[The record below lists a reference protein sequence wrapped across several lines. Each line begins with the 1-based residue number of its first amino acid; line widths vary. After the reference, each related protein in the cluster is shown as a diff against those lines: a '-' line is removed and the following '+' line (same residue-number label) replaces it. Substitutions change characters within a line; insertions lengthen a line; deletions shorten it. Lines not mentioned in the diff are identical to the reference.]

1 MDKEVLDFQ
10 KTVINGLKE
19 RYLDWNIKAQDNDT
33 CNIILQVTTDD
44 GWYGTINL
52 SNLYEQHHD
61 EELTIDDAIDAA
73 ANEFF
78 FNARIV
84 NPVVYEGSCVDY
96 FSLEK
101 IASSEIKARR
111 MEMENIRCVLKYSD
125 WPDNDL
131 DVNASRSIL
140 DMSILFYH
148 DNTEIEYLLHP
159 EVTYLSLIHI

>member
-61 EELTIDDAIDAA
+61 EELTIDDAMKSPPPCGDITPM
-73 ANEFF
+73 E
-78 FNARIV
+78 
-84 NPVVYEGSCVDY
+84 VVS
-96 FSLEK
+96 
-101 IASSEIKARR
+101 
-111 MEMENIRCVLKYSD
+111 N
-125 WPDNDL
+125 
-131 DVNASRSIL
+131 SRAEPQS
-140 DMSILFYH
+140 
-148 DNTEIEYLLHP
+148 
-159 EVTYLSLIHI
+159 

>member
-73 ANEFF
+73 ANEFIYYGSTTNP
-78 FNARIV
+78 FN
-84 NPVVYEGSCVDY
+84 Y
-96 FSLEK
+96 F
-101 IASSEIKARR
+101 
-111 MEMENIRCVLKYSD
+111 
-125 WPDNDL
+125 
-131 DVNASRSIL
+131 
-140 DMSILFYH
+140 
-148 DNTEIEYLLHP
+148 
-159 EVTYLSLIHI
+159 

>member
-1 MDKEVLDFQ
+1 M
-10 KTVINGLKE
+10 
-19 RYLDWNIKAQDNDT
+19 
-33 CNIILQVTTDD
+33 TTDD

-101 IASSEIKARR
+101 LLQVKLRPDEWKWKISDVFL
-111 MEMENIRCVLKYSD
+111 NI
-125 WPDNDL
+125 
-131 DVNASRSIL
+131 
-140 DMSILFYH
+140 
-148 DNTEIEYLLHP
+148 
-159 EVTYLSLIHI
+159 LIGRITIWM